1 MDNIY
6 YPRGTVVTD
15 IKEDTPTIK
24 TFHFELDEPLTYKAG
39 QFMQL
44 TVPGIGEAPF
54 TPSSCPGEVREM
66 EITILQTGR
75 VTDAL
80 HNEVKVGDKLGLR
93 GPFGKG
99 YPMERFAG
107 KEILIVGGGVGLAP
121 LRSLIYALFDRIDDF
136 KKISICYGAKT
147 PYDLCFRD
155 EFDEWTKKP
164 NTSLNLT
171 IDNPHPDWDGTVGL
185 VTCLLEKER
194 IERLERERIERE
206 KQEKERKERER
217 RERIRLEKERKAQQQ
232 LEKERLKKIEREKRE
247 RLRLERE
254 RLEKERQEQEAI
266 EKEKQELERLKRER
280 KQKEK
285 EAKLEAKKRKKLDK
299 QKKKIEKKKL
309 KEQEKLK
316 NL

>member
-15 IKEDTPTIK
+15 IKENTPTIK
-24 TFHFELDEPLTYKAG
+24 TFHFELEESLTYKAG

-66 EITILQTGR
+66 EITVLQTGR

-80 HNEVKVGDKLGLR
+80 HNEIKVGDRLGLR

-147 PYDLCFRD
+147 PHDLCFRD

-194 IERLERERIERE
+194 IDVDIKNSYVVSCGPEVMLKFVTLKLMDVGFKANQIYLSMN
-206 KQEKERKERER
+206 R
-217 RERIRLEKERKAQQQ
+217 RMSCGIGKCARCNIGPYYLCKDGPDMCYEDIKDYPNVFE
-232 LEKERLKKIEREKRE
+232 
-247 RLRLERE
+247 
-254 RLEKERQEQEAI
+254 
-266 EKEKQELERLKRER
+266 
-280 KQKEK
+280 
-285 EAKLEAKKRKKLDK
+285 
-299 QKKKIEKKKL
+299 
-309 KEQEKLK
+309 
-316 NL
+316 